1 MPFRRRTAV
10 DFGVGGERGAFS
22 KFFDSH
28 GTVVV
33 LAPESNF
40 FFLPISGFHGELSLH
55 VGEFLAARGPL

>member
-1 MPFRRRTAV
+1 MPFRRTAV